1 VAVEAGF
8 SPQTISDLIKLGC
21 DINARNV
28 DDKTPLH
35 AALLNE
41 NEEVFKQLAG
51 HFLESQCQSST
62 FLIDHP

>member
-21 DINARNV
+21 DINTRNV
-28 DDKTPLH
+28 DGTTPLH

-51 HFLESQCQSST
+51 LGADPDIKDESGDSVRN
-62 FLIDHP
+62 